1 MASLQHPFQ
10 RLQYASRQAQGSSDV
25 LIGTAGRY
33 IYSYNATD
41 GQRMDVWPQD
51 VESTTEPASGAS
63 ATTEDQT
70 PPEKK
75 RKIST
80 EPEPQER
87 KPSSAKR
94 APAWTT
100 VPLVTVSS
108 DGKYIIAVTGED
120 KAVRV
125 FELSDDGKLKE
136 LSSRQTILTAD
147 KFGDAFSMPLIPGDY
162 VKKAVE
168 TKPAGPSATPLTV
181 HTKGNLRT
189 LEMQKQM
196 AEINAAK
203 AAAGQG
209 NDARNF
215 EHHNILGHVS
225 VLTDVINVSLAG
237 KEYILTADRD
247 EHIRVSRG
255 IPQVHVIEQFC
266 MGHTS
271 LVSKLCVPENLP
283 HLLISGDLDGNLFVW
298 NWKQGQILQHIS
310 LHEALQSEVMPR
322 GIWNIS
328 IGQVN
333 VILIS
338 LEGYVSLSGMSI
350 ILSNKHHRSS
360 QLLCYTIE
368 ENTLRAQTTVQL
380 SGNVLDIIAIK
391 SNSFIASV
399 DTVRQANSTDSWN
412 SNSGALLE
420 YFQINIGPD
429 GIHCTPAEHPMVA
442 NINLEGTSGIP
453 AGLNEKQQQD
463 MNNLLYNFENLKK
476 KSYDE

>member
-10 RLQYASRQAQGSSDV
+10 RLQYASRQVQGSLDV
-25 LIGTAGRY
+25 LIGTAGRH
-33 IYSYNATD
+33 IYSYNATN
-41 GQRMDVWPQD
+41 GQRLDVWPQD
-51 VESTTEPASGAS
+51 VDSTTEPASGAS
-63 ATTEDQT
+63 APTHDQT

-75 RKIST
+75 RKVST
-80 EPEPQER
+80 DAEPQEE
-87 KPSSAKR
+87 KQSAAKK

-100 VPLVTVSS
+100 VPLVAISS
-108 DGKYIIAVTGED
+108 DGKYVIAVTGED

-125 FELSDDGKLKE
+125 FELGVDGKLKE
-136 LSSRQTILTAD
+136 LSSRVLPKRISALSLTADNQTIITAD

-162 VKKAVE
+162 VKKALE

-203 AAAGQG
+203 AAAGEG

-225 VLTDVINVSLAG
+225 VLTDVINVSLDG
-237 KEYILTADRD
+237 REYILTADRD

-266 MGHTS
+266 FGHTS

-283 HLLISGDLDGNLFVW
+283 HLLISGDLNGNVFVW

-328 IGQVN
+328 IDQVN

-338 LEGYVSLSGMSI
+338 LEGSP
-350 ILSNKHHRSS
+350 

-380 SGNVLDIIAIK
+380 SGNVLDIVGTK

-399 DTVRQANSTDSWN
+399 DTVRQAGSTDSWN
-412 SNSGALLE
+412 SSSGALLE
-420 YFQINIGPD
+420 SLQINIGPD
-429 GIHCTPAEHPMVA
+429 GIQCTPSESPVVS
-442 NINLEGTSGIP
+442 NINLAGTSDIP
-453 AGLNEKQQQD
+453 TGLNEKQQQD
-463 MNNLLYNFENLKK
+463 VNNSLYNLENMKK